1 MIPPPYRQKHFSW
14 IACLAVVF
22 VLATVSSGTSEAAAE
37 LSGADRLGWQLAMHS
52 YTLKK
57 FPILDAIDKSSSL
70 GLRFMSLSGSIS
82 WDGTV
87 RTNTTMM
94 SQADW
99 SRIQGQLA
107 KDGITRLVNIGVVSL
122 TTNEVADRKIF
133 DFARKTKVDT
143 LVAEPPP
150 EALDLVERLCKEYK
164 IKVAIHNHPKPSHY
178 WNPQTVL
185 DAVRGR
191 SPLLGSC
198 ADVGHWM
205 RSGLEPVECLKLLEG
220 RVICLH
226 FKDLT
231 AKDPEA
237 HDVPWGTGKSNARGM
252 LEELKRQKFHGAFCI
267 EYEYHWETSLPE
279 IAQCIQFFNRT
290 CDELAADLP
299 AKP

>member
-1 MIPPPYRQKHFSW
+1 MIPSQNGRASFSW
-14 IACLAVVF
+14 VGCFAVLLFSV
-22 VLATVSSGTSEAAAE
+22 VLLSAVSPATAGP
-37 LSGADRLGWQLAMHS
+37 SGADRLGWELAMHS

-57 FPILDAIDKSSSL
+57 FPILDAIDKSARL
-70 GLRFMSLSGSIS
+70 GLRSMSLSGSIS

-94 SQADW
+94 SDADW
-99 SRIQGQLA
+99 DRIQGQLA
-107 KDGITRLVNIGVVSL
+107 KDGIVHLVNIGVVSL
-122 TTNEVADRKIF
+122 TTNEIADRKIF
-133 DFARKTKVDT
+133 DFARKAKVDT

-150 EALDLVERLCKEYK
+150 EALDLVERLCQEYQ
-164 IKVAIHNHPKPSHY
+164 IKVAIHNHPKPSRY
-178 WNPQTVL
+178 WNPQTVV
-185 DAVRGR
+185 DAVKGR

-205 RSGLEPVECLKLLEG
+205 RSGLGPVECLQLLEG

-237 HDVPWGTGKSNARGM
+237 HDVPWGTGKSNVRAM
-252 LEELKRQKFHGAFCI
+252 MEELKRQKFRGAFCI

-290 CDELAADLP
+290 CEELAADLP